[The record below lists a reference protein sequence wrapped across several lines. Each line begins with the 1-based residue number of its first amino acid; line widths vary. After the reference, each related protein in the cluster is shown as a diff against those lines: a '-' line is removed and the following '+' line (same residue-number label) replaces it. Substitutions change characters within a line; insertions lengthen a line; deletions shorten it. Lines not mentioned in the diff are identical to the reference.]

1 MFPSG
6 FAESNG
12 VELTRLL
19 SSKNSP
25 AKLKPDGENA
35 AVVNEDGF
43 TVSGL
48 KSLSP
53 TFSGG
58 KSWCPRIYF
67 NYKCFTGPS
76 LSKSKLCN
84 LPRFV
89 GPGPVLLV
97 MQEVIS
103 KILSIAYVSSRIL
116 NDLASDSFQELLEEN
131 DIYKIEFVQFKAKYN
146 NSSKTT
152 RYVFNM
158 SMVSLI
164 E

>member
-1 MFPSG
+1 M
-6 FAESNG
+6 G
-12 VELTRLL
+12 VM
-19 SSKNSP
+19 
-25 AKLKPDGENA
+25 
-35 AVVNEDGF
+35 
-43 TVSGL
+43 

-53 TFSGG
+53 TFSGS

-131 DIYKIEFVQFKAKYN
+131 DIYKIEHVQFKAKYN

-152 RYVFNM
+152 RYACV
-158 SMVSLI
+158 LP
-164 E
+164 